1 MPLSNRQSAETLN
14 PQRRLVRALLD
25 SIRAYQ
31 RHRARSG
38 PIALL
43 LRRWARIRY
52 EILSVLTGSD
62 VGIHAQ
68 FGSNLRLPHPVGV
81 VIHERAVIGDDCMLM
96 QQVTV
101 GMLADHRVPTIGS
114 RVYIGTGAKVLGGIH
129 IGDDARIGANA
140 VVLADV
146 PAGATAVGI
155 PAKVIGPKSRE
166 EAIRSP

>member
-1 MPLSNRQSAETLN
+1 MPLSNRQSAEELN

-31 RHRARSG
+31 RHKARGG
-38 PIALL
+38 PLALV
-43 LRRWARIRY
+43 LRRLARVRY
-52 EILSVLTGSD
+52 EVLSVLTGCD
-62 VGIHAQ
+62 VGINAR

-96 QQVTV
+96 QQVTI

-114 RVYIGTGAKVLGGIH
+114 RVYVGTGAKVLGGIQ

-140 VVLADV
+140 VVLIDV

-155 PAKVIGPKSRE
+155 PARILGPKSRE
-166 EAIRSP
+166 GAIRSP